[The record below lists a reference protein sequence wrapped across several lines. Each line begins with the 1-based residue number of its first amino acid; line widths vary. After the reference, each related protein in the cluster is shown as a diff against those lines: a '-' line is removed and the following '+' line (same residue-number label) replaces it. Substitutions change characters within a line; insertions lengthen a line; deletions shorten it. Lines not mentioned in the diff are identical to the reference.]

1 MEMPY
6 RCLYTGKQ
14 RKSPIQRA
22 WLVVWLC
29 SSYQTFPSS
38 LPNYLDSSAL
48 LCQYNCCRKINWG
61 SEYPVTADLSNVSD
75 EGDWLP
81 VTGSSIWWSSVPM
94 GRGSAKDISE
104 GFTSMDS
111 DKGLFWLWMDSCSL
125 KELSSA
131 VESGGVSGPAET
143 EKRPEK
149 NVQKL
154 VHKFCKILP
163 KTVRANTWCA
173 TGCLGSWDI
182 GASMCCKARPAV
194 STMSALGIT
203 SAAACSVTTGR
214 MMHSNLFSTWHGTED
229 NKPLTSQ
236 WTKDLWKKCNHESS
250 LEIFHP
256 RKSQKQSHIQASSF
270 KWGSS
275 VQSIICL

>member
-131 VESGGVSGPAET
+131 VESGGVSGPVET

-149 NVQKL
+149 KCSKACAQILQNSSKDCQSQHL
-154 VHKFCKILP
+154 VCHRLPGQLGYWCFHVLQSQTSCKH
-163 KTVRANTWCA
+163 N
-173 TGCLGSWDI
+173 
-182 GASMCCKARPAV
+182 V
-194 STMSALGIT
+194 STG
-203 SAAACSVTTGR
+203 
-214 MMHSNLFSTWHGTED
+214 
-229 NKPLTSQ
+229 
-236 WTKDLWKKCNHESS
+236 NH
-250 LEIFHP
+250 
-256 RKSQKQSHIQASSF
+256 
-270 KWGSS
+270 
-275 VQSIICL
+275 ICCCL